1 MRDIAEWFSGRV
13 QSRLGLAGL
22 VRGVVLQTRVLGSDG
37 FKKDHFAYR
46 EEIVFAMRSLGQVG
60 HLGDCCCNQ

>member
-13 QSRLGLAGL
+13 QARLGLVGL
-22 VRGVVLQTRVLGSDG
+22 VRGVEFQTRVLGSDG

-46 EEIVFAMRSLGQVG
+46 EETVFAVGSLGRVG
-60 HLGDCCCNQ
+60 QLGGCCCNR